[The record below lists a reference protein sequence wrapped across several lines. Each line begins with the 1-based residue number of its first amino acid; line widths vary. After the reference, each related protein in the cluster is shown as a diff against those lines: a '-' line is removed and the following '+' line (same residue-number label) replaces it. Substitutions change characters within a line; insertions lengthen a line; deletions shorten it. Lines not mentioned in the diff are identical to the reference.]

1 MAIKT
6 KKLSLTKAQLEFNLK
21 EWFGVDFSGRF
32 DLKQQIT
39 GSIVDTILKRTE
51 AGKDVNGS
59 AFAKYSSDYKKSL
72 AFKAFGKSNKVN
84 LELTGQMLGTMDLI
98 DQTENKIIIGWEDD
112 TEIKKAY
119 NHNTGDT
126 VPKREFF
133 DLTEEELAK
142 IKAQYKDELESEL
155 TPNGEVR
162 RILGAIQ
169 SAESRLP
176 NVLTFGEE
184 DE

>member
-6 KKLSLTKAQLEFNLK
+6 RKLSLNQARLEFNLK
-21 EWFGVDFSGRF
+21 EWFGVDFTGRF

-39 GSIVDTILKRTE
+39 DAVVETILKRTA

-59 AFAKYSSDYKKSL
+59 AFKKYSDDYKKSL
-72 AFKAFGKSNKVN
+72 AFKAFGKTSKVN
-84 LELTGQMLGTMDLI
+84 LELTGQMLGTMELI
-98 DQTENKIIIGWEDD
+98 ENTENKIVIGWEDD

-133 DLTEEELAK
+133 DLTESEIAAIKKEYQPQVEEETAP
-142 IKAQYKDELESEL
+142 
-155 TPNGEVR
+155 TTEVR

-169 SAESRLP
+169 SIESRLP
-176 NVLTFGEE
+176 SILLFGEE
-184 DE
+184 E